1 MYENIKKNGVPP
13 SPMGAMYLVMFW
25 LYSYLALS
33 VVYFSYILLEAL
45 RRKGGSTTLSSLQ
58 QPIVMSLKRESQS
71 TKQHGCMAYQRAP
84 YATEL

>member
-1 MYENIKKNGVPP
+1 MYENIGVPP
-13 SPMGAMYLVMFW
+13 PPPPQLGAMYLVMFW

-33 VVYFSYILLEAL
+33 VVYFSYLLLEAL